1 MTCFSW
7 LDSNYM
13 KTSKREKVTFMR
25 KPWCSS
31 IQLKSSVASLSRTLS
46 NSVLDSH
53 CMCFVCVCV
62 CVVGVFMYVW
72 CVHVNL
78 CLAGSAWIE
87 LHLAGFSI
95 LMSRCIHVDR
105 RENVKISAVC
115 VCVFVTCILTATSR
129 LIERRRFPVFSRTD
143 NMHTIVTFVYEAFS
157 C

>member
-62 CVVGVFMYVW
+62 RCRCFHVCVVRARQFMFGRQCMNW
-72 CVHVNL
+72 TPFGRL
-78 CLAGSAWIE
+78 
-87 LHLAGFSI
+87 LHIDVTVYACRQKGE
-95 LMSRCIHVDR
+95 RQNQCC
-105 RENVKISAVC
+105 VC
-115 VCVFVTCILTATSR
+115 VCICNLYPHSDFEINWKEALSR
-129 LIERRRFPVFSRTD
+129 LFTNWQHAYNSHICVWGL
-143 NMHTIVTFVYEAFS
+143 
-157 C
+157 